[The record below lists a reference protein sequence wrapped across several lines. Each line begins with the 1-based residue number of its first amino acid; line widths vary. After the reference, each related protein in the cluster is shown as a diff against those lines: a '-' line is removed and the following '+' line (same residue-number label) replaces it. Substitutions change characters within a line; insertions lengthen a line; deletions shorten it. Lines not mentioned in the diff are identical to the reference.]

1 MSDFSATIKQKG
13 NTDEWYTPRHAVELI
28 LPYVKGKVW
37 CPFDTNDSYFPR
49 VFREN
54 GIECENTHIST
65 GYDFFEYEPATYDCI
80 ISNPPYS
87 KRQAVLERLY
97 KLGKPFAMLLNMNG
111 IFDAKSRF
119 ELFKVG
125 GVQMFVP
132 NGRIKYF
139 QDEGNIKSSP
149 NFQSIY
155 VCRNLLPKDIVFAD

>member
-1 MSDFSATIKQKG
+1 
-13 NTDEWYTPRHAVELI
+13 
-28 LPYVKGKVW
+28 
-37 CPFDTNDSYFPR
+37 
-49 VFREN
+49 
-54 GIECENTHIST
+54 
-65 GYDFFEYEPATYDCI
+65 
-80 ISNPPYS
+80 
-87 KRQAVLERLY
+87 
-97 KLGKPFAMLLNMNG
+97 MLLNMNG

-119 ELFKVG
+119 ELFKAG